1 MRSVWLLGTVCV
13 VLSAADDFGS
23 LAARATAAREAGRA
37 EEAARF
43 YQQALQLKPAWAEGW
58 WYLGMAAYDG
68 DAYPACRMAFGK
80 FLALEPKSAPAA
92 ALLGLCEYETG
103 AYREALNHLTSART
117 SAGGLPPEVEQ
128 VARFHHGLLLTAAGH
143 FDEATRELR
152 PLIPK
157 ASGNPA
163 LLTAVG
169 LDALQLPLLPKDV
182 PAALAPAVTAAGETA
197 ALWVSG
203 DSEKTSAA
211 FQDLLARFSSVSGVH
226 AFYATYLLGEAKPQ
240 DAVRELRTE
249 LDRNPAN
256 ARARALLALVLE
268 KLGNVAEALPL
279 AARAV
284 ADAPTLP
291 RAQYAYGL
299 TLLDTGETA
308 KAIPLLE
315 SAERAEP
322 GQLEYHTA
330 IARAYSKAGRY
341 DDARRERRASI
352 DLARNPDAR

>member
-1 MRSVWLLGTVCV
+1 MRSVWLLGIVCV
-13 VLSAADDFGS
+13 VLSAADDFDS
-23 LAARATAAREAGRA
+23 LAARATAAREAGNA
-37 EEAARF
+37 QEAVNF
-43 YQQALQLKPAWAEGW
+43 YRQALQLKPGWAEGW
-58 WYLGMAAYDG
+58 WYLGMAAYDD
-68 DAYPACRMAFGK
+68 DAYPACREAFGK
-80 FLALEPKSAPAA
+80 FLELEPKSAPAG

-103 AYREALNHLTSART
+103 AYREALGHLTAART
-117 SAGGLPPEVEQ
+117 SVGGLPPEVEQ
-128 VARFHHGLLLTAAGH
+128 VARFHHGLLLTAAGR

-157 ASGNPA
+157 APGNPV

-182 PAALAPAVTAAGETA
+182 PASLAPAAAAAGETA

-203 DSEKTSAA
+203 DAAKTTAA
-211 FQDLLARFSSVSGVH
+211 FQDLLARFNSAPGVH

-249 LDRNPAN
+249 IGLNPRN

-268 KLGNVAEALPL
+268 RLGDVSEALPL
-279 AARAV
+279 AAKAA
-284 ADAPTLP
+284 ADAPDLP

-308 KAIPLLE
+308 RAIPLLE
-315 SAERAEP
+315 AAGRAEP

-341 DDARRERRASI
+341 EDARRERRASI
-352 DLARNPDAR
+352 ELARNPDAR